1 MTVSLKLSVPD
12 SPDVVHFNGAAY
24 LSVPTPVGRPA
35 LYLLPP
41 APQEFERVDSIVMDM
56 DGSSTDTEKL
66 VLRAMRDM
74 MREILQ
80 DPEFRFADKTETDDG
95 DYPHIIGD
103 STTNHVRYL
112 LSKYG
117 GRVDDR
123 KLSAGYLRALRRHRE
138 VKTRLDLVERDF
150 VSGDRKL
157 FDDPALRRLLSVE
170 SLPWETADKTAL
182 ELTDK
187 HNVRMDRLQGAID
200 IYYANYHIILEGI
213 RGGSIKEA
221 LIEPM
226 PFLGEFLSICKK
238 LGIKLGLVTSSVQKE
253 AEIVMPIVFRGLGFD
268 TPFEDYYD
276 SVVTASNN
284 EMENYLKPHPM
295 LYDIALTEMGFQHQT
310 QRNGSFGIEDST
322 AGLKAVRAAGI
333 SAVAVIHP
341 GTRNH
346 DKSFANLGIARLDG
360 EERGGLR
367 DIMVRSRL
375 FLAED
380 SEQRR
385 RLDHELREA
394 GLI

>member
-1 MTVSLKLSVPD
+1 MEVSLKLSVPD
-12 SPDVVHFNGAAY
+12 SPDVVHLDGAVY
-24 LSVPTPVGRPA
+24 LSVPTPLGRPA

-41 APQEFERVDSIVMDM
+41 VPQEFERVDSVVMDM

-80 DPEFRFADKTETDDG
+80 DQEFRFADKTDADDG

-112 LSKYG
+112 TGKYG
-117 GRVDDR
+117 GRIDDR
-123 KLSAGYLRALRRHRE
+123 RLSAGYLRALRRHRE
-138 VKTRLDLVERDF
+138 TRTRFDLLARDF
-150 VSGDRKL
+150 VSGDRKAL
-157 FDDPALRRLLSVE
+157 DDPDMRRLLSEE
-170 SLPWETADKTAL
+170 SLPFEIADKMAL
-182 ELTDK
+182 TLTDK
-187 HNVRMDRLQGAID
+187 YNVRMDRLQGAID

-213 RGGSIKEA
+213 RDGSVKEA

-253 AEIVMPIVFRGLGFD
+253 AEIVMPIVFRGMGFD
-268 TPFEDYYD
+268 MPYQDYYD
-276 SVVTASNN
+276 SIVTASNN

-295 LYDIALTEMGFQHQT
+295 LYDIALTEMGYQHQS

-322 AGLKAVRAAGI
+322 AGLKSVRAAGI

-346 DKSFANLGIARLDG
+346 DKSFANLGTALLNG

-375 FLAED
+375 FLAEGSD
-380 SEQRR
+380 QRR

-394 GLI
+394 GLG

>member
-1 MTVSLKLSVPD
+1 MTESLTLHVPK
-12 SPDVVHFNGAAY
+12 SEDVVQYDGGAY
-24 LSVPTPVGRPA
+24 LRVPTPVGRPV

-41 APQEFERVDSIVMDM
+41 VPQEFDRVDSIVMDM

-80 DPEFRFADKTETDDG
+80 DPDFVFADKTEMDDG

-112 LSKYG
+112 TRKYG
-117 GRVDDR
+117 PRVDDR
-123 KLSAGYLRALRRHRE
+123 RLSAGYLRALRRHRE
-138 VKTRLDLVERDF
+138 VRSRLDFFARDF
-150 VSGDRKL
+150 DSGDRKCL
-157 FDDPALRRLLSVE
+157 DDLEIRELLTSE
-170 SLPWETADKTAL
+170 TMTWEAADRKAL
-182 ELTDK
+182 ELTDRF
-187 HNVRMDRLQGAID
+187 NISMDRLQGAID
-200 IYYANYHIILEGI
+200 IYYANYHEILESI
-213 RGGSIKEA
+213 RDGAVKEA

-226 PFLGEFLSICKK
+226 PFLGEFLSICKR

-253 AEIVMPIVFRGLGFD
+253 AEIVMPIVFAGMGFD
-268 TPFEDYYD
+268 MPFKEFYD
-276 SVVTASNN
+276 SIVTASEN

-295 LYDIALTEMGFQHQT
+295 LYDISLTMMGYQHQS

-322 AGLKAVRAAGI
+322 AGLKSVRAAGI

-341 GTRNH
+341 GTKNH
-346 DKSFANLGIARLDG
+346 DKSFANLGTARLDG
-360 EERGGLR
+360 QERGGLR

-375 FLAED
+375 FLEEG

-385 RLDHELREA
+385 ELERILGEM
-394 GLI
+394 GVG